1 MKTLESLAQT
11 VENVKVEVVKD
22 AVLDVIE
29 KGVRK
34 FIRIMLEIYPFGP
47 IEDVNIPRGR
57 KGGFVPKVIDRF
69 KASRLNKTIK
79 KEITAWLNRPIN
91 KKFSYLFIDGIFLK
105 IRRKIISKEA
115 ILCAVGITE
124 SGEKQHCLFHKMSNL
139 RAKCPR
145 SEWPLIKAK
154 IHKIYFALNERDAR
168 ENARAFIKKYKDI
181 FPRLV
186 DCIKKDL
193 DSCIA
198 YMKHLF
204 RRWKHTCLPTGR

>member
-1 MKTLESLAQT
+1 MADS
-11 VENVKVEVVKD
+11 
-22 AVLDVIE
+22 
-29 KGVRK
+29 
-34 FIRIMLEIYPFGP
+34 
-47 IEDVNIPRGR
+47 GR
-57 KGGFVPKVIDRF
+57 KEFLGFLPGGRESRQAWEQFLTHLVRRGLNPRTVQLVISDGCPGMI
-69 KASRLNKTIK
+69 KAIKTVF
-79 KEITAWLNRPIN
+79 PY
-91 KKFSYLFIDGIFLK
+91 SDH
-105 IRRKIISKEA
+105 
-115 ILCAVGITE
+115 
-124 SGEKQHCLFHKMSNL
+124 QHCLFHKMSNL

-198 YMKHLF
+198 YMKHPF
-204 RRWKHTCLPTGR
+204 RRWTHIRTTNIIERGFKEVKKKGKGNGDIS

>member
-1 MKTLESLAQT
+1 
-11 VENVKVEVVKD
+11 
-22 AVLDVIE
+22 
-29 KGVRK
+29 
-34 FIRIMLEIYPFGP
+34 MLTPFEP

-69 KASRLNKTIK
+69 KAFK
-79 KEITAWLNRPIN
+79 K
-91 KKFSYLFIDGIFLK
+91 K
-105 IRRKIISKEA
+105 IAKILVE
-115 ILCAVGITE
+115 
-124 SGEKQHCLFHKMSNL
+124 MSNL

-168 ENARAFIKKYKDI
+168 ENGRAFIKKYKNI

-193 DSCIA
+193 DNCIA
-198 YMKHLF
+198 YMKHPF
-204 RRWKHTCLPTGR
+204 RRWRHIR